1 MSKGMGLVVF
11 VNLVNDVLLEPLSSG
26 SVVPSLILT
35 EQLCLLIPN
44 PLLLNYS
51 WFGVSKPVV
60 W

>member
-1 MSKGMGLVVF
+1 MGLVVF

-26 SVVPSLILT
+26 SVVPRLILT